1 MRYAAWP
8 WVAAALLGGYHG
20 LDPSM
25 GWLFAVA
32 LGLQERRRTRVLSA
46 LVPIGAGHLIA
57 IAAAALLIAA
67 ARITVAAS
75 VVRNVGAAVL
85 VLFGVFRLWRPRAH
99 PRLGGMRVNS
109 WELALWSFVMATAHG
124 AGLML
129 VPVLLG
135 MPASA
140 RVPGVHAHMA
150 GVASAL
156 NGGRALVITQSA
168 GIVLVH
174 TAAMLAVMSA
184 LALVVYNWV
193 GLAILRQAWINLDL
207 IWAGA
212 LIMAGVL
219 AAVI

>member
-1 MRYAAWP
+1 
-8 WVAAALLGGYHG
+8 
-20 LDPSM
+20 M

-32 LGLQERRRTRVLSA
+32 LGLQERRQTRVMSA

-67 ARITVAAS
+67 ARITVSAS
-75 VVRNVGAAVL
+75 VIRNAGAAVL
-85 VLFGVFRLWRPRAH
+85 VGFGLFRLWRPRAH
-99 PRLGGMRVNS
+99 PRLGGMRVNA

-135 MPASA
+135 LPAASA
-140 RVPGVHAHMA
+140 EHAHM
-150 GVASAL
+150 GGAL
-156 NGGRALVITQSA
+156 HALHGTRALVITQSL

-174 TAAMLAVMSA
+174 TAAMLTVMSA
-184 LALVVYNWV
+184 LALLVYSWV
-193 GLAILRQAWINLDL
+193 GLAVLRRAWINLDL

-212 LIMAGVL
+212 LITAGVL
-219 AAVI
+219 AAII

>member
-1 MRYAAWP
+1 VTHTAWP
-8 WVAAALLGGYHG
+8 WAAAALLGAYHG

-32 LGLQERRRTRVLSA
+32 LGLQERRRARVISA
-46 LVPIGAGHLIA
+46 LGPIGAGHLVA

-75 VVRNVGAAVL
+75 VVRSVGAAIL
-85 VLFGVFRLWRPRAH
+85 VGFGVFRLWRPRAH
-99 PRLGGMRVNS
+99 PRLGGMRVNG

-135 MPASA
+135 MPA
-140 RVPGVHAHMA
+140 PPDEHGLHAHMA
-150 GVASAL
+150 GMTATLHDA
-156 NGGRALVITQSA
+156 GGLMIMQSA
-168 GIVLVH
+168 AIVLVH
-174 TAAMLAVMSA
+174 IAAMLTVMSA
-184 LALVVYNWV
+184 LAVVVYQWV
-193 GLAILRQAWINLDL
+193 GLAILRRAWINLDF

-212 LIMAGVL
+212 LITAGVL
-219 AAVI
+219 AVAI